1 MDTPKS
7 EEAQDIFQ
15 EPRSLPRLNEPA
27 PDFEAQTTHGIKRL
41 DDYEGRWLVL
51 FSHPADFTPV
61 CTTEFMAFAEH
72 YDDFQELNA
81 DLLGLSIDSY
91 HSHIAWTQSIKEKL
105 GVEIPFPIIDDVSM
119 QVASAYG
126 MVHPG
131 ANDTATVRTTFLID
145 PEGILRAMLYYPMEA
160 GRSVPEVL
168 RLLKALQTTDEHDV
182 ATPEGWEPGESVL
195 MGSPQ
200 TLEQA
205 EERVLTAETEGHD
218 CKDWYLCFK
227 DVDGQTATS

>member
-1 MDTPKS
+1 MTDMNTQ
-7 EEAQDIFQ
+7 EQDIDT

-27 PDFEAQTTHGIKRL
+27 PGFEAKTTHGIKRL
-41 DDYEGRWLVL
+41 EDYKGRWLVL

-61 CTTEFMAFAEH
+61 CTTEFMAFARH
-72 YDDFQELNA
+72 YDEFQELNA
-81 DLLGLSIDSY
+81 DLLGLSVDSY
-91 HSHIAWTQSIKEKL
+91 HSHIAWTQSIKENL

-119 QVASAYG
+119 QVSSAYG

-131 ANDTATVRTTFLID
+131 ANDTAAVRTTFLID
-145 PEGILRAMLYYPMEA
+145 PDGILRAMLYYPMEA

-168 RLLKALQTTDEHDV
+168 RLLKALQTSDEYDV
-182 ATPEGWEPGESVL
+182 AIPESWEPGESVL

-200 TLEQA
+200 SLEQA
-205 EERVLTAETEGHD
+205 EERVLTAESEGVE

-227 DVDGQTATS
+227 KVDGKKS